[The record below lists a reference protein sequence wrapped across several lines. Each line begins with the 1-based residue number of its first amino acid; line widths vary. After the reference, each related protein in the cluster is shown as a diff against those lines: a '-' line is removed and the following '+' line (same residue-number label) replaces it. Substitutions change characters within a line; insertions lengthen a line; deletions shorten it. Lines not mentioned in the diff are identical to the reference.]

1 MFLTGLIA
9 ALAIIFLL
17 LKFNFRRV
25 LHHDISIDI
34 GVTVVLCMLFAG
46 TFAGM
51 MTGLVAGCIISI
63 FLFVSK
69 KFFGYERFGIIKTD
83 TFPYRKFGWIN
94 VPPGGKS

>member
-25 LHHDISIDI
+25 LSHDISIDI
-34 GVTVVLCMLFAG
+34 GVTVLLCMLFAG

-51 MTGLVAGCIISI
+51 MTGLMAGCIISI

-69 KFFGYERFGIIKTD
+69 KFYGYERFGVIKTD
-83 TFPYRKFGWIN
+83 KFPYRKFGWIN